1 MILSIVCA
9 VIAVVSWVVVMLV
22 NWTEQKTKIVSLVLS
37 IVVLLSSAGGIVC
50 MIVENKAEDG
60 ESSTVEDMQETTSNN
75 LSGQYGQFGQSTQ
88 TITEQDS
95 QSTQT
100 ITDQYYQ
107 STQTIT
113 TAMDNA
119 NLYG

>member
-88 TITEQDS
+88 PITEQDS